1 MRRENDQQTY
11 QYIGQYK
18 IFIFITLIGMAM
30 TSDELEA
37 AVKAYR
43 QGKFVIVYDADGRE
57 EECDFFLPAE
67 FCGPDHIR
75 QMRMDGGGLIF
86 LMVRPDIRDKLGLP
100 FLQEVF
106 PQFRRDYPVFSALI
120 SDDIPYDTRSS
131 FSVAINHRDTFTGI
145 TDRDRALTVSE
156 FGKLCRR
163 IPEMTEAQSLS
174 DFGEHFRSPGH
185 VSICIGSDH
194 ILENRFGH
202 TELSCALSTM
212 AGLSGVSVGCE
223 IMGEGGLAMPKE
235 RVMEYAAEHNIPFLE
250 GHQIIKAWREWD
262 GEWKRDYVP
271 KPHGDV
277 ELKPHDQ
284 APSQVPGT
292 IPRKKG
298 KRVMASGVFDLMHP
312 GHLHFLRKARELG
325 DELIVIVA
333 RDMTV
338 QGLKRH
344 PIVNEKARR
353 EMVAAVKWVDAAVLG
368 YETDQHRIVHE
379 VQPDIIALGYDQ
391 IPQPEKLAK
400 ELEEEGLSVEVV
412 RLDKLAGDIHATSQL
427 LDRIKREA
435 RY

>member
-1 MRRENDQQTY
+1 MTPDQ
-11 QYIGQYK
+11 
-18 IFIFITLIGMAM
+18 LH
-30 TSDELEA
+30 A
-37 AVKAYR
+37 AIQAYR
-43 QGKFVIVYDADGRE
+43 QGRFVIVYDADGRE

-67 FCGPDHIR
+67 FCSPDHIR

-106 PQFRRDYPVFSALI
+106 PQFRKDYPVFSALI

-131 FSVAINHRDTFTGI
+131 FSLAINHRDTFTGI

-156 FGKLCRR
+156 FGKLSLKV
-163 IPEMTEAQSLS
+163 PGMTEAESLS
-174 DFGEHFRSPGH
+174 RFGEHFRSPGH
-185 VSICIGSDH
+185 ISICIGSDH

-223 IMGEGGLAMPKE
+223 IMGDGGLAMPREK
-235 RVMEYAAEHNIPFLE
+235 VKEYAAEHKIPFLE
-250 GHQIIKAWREWD
+250 GHQIIGAWREWD
-262 GEWKRDYVP
+262 GEWKRSYVP
-271 KPHGDV
+271 EPHGEI
-277 ELKPHDQ
+277 ELRPHDILT
-284 APSQVPGT
+284 STVPGI
-292 IPRKKG
+292 IPGKRG

-325 DELIVIVA
+325 DELIVVVA
-333 RDMTV
+333 RDQTV

-353 EMVAAVKWVDAAVLG
+353 EMVAAMRWVDAAVLG

-379 VQPDIIALGYDQ
+379 IQPDIIALGYDQ
-391 IPQPEKLAK
+391 TPETK
-400 ELEEEGLSVEVV
+400 ELADELWAEGLKVEVV
-412 RLDKLAGDIHATSQL
+412 RVDKLEGDIHATSRL
-427 LDRIKREA
+427 LDRIKKEA
-435 RY
+435 DN

>member
-1 MRRENDQQTY
+1 MR
-11 QYIGQYK
+11 
-18 IFIFITLIGMAM
+18 
-30 TSDELEA
+30 SDELDDA
-37 AVKAYR
+37 IQAYR
-43 QGKFVIVYDADGRE
+43 QGRFVIVYDADGRE
-57 EECDFFLPAE
+57 EECDFFLGAE
-67 FCGPDHIR
+67 FCRPEHVK

-145 TDRDRALTVSE
+145 TDKDRALTVSE
-156 FGKLCRR
+156 FGRLSGRV
-163 IPEMTEAQSLS
+163 PDMTEAEALS

-185 VSICIGSDH
+185 IAICIGSDH

-223 IMGEGGLAMPKE
+223 IMGDNGIAMPKE
-235 RVMEYAAEHNIPFLE
+235 KVMEYAKEHGIPFLE
-250 GHQIIKAWREWD
+250 GHQIIKAWREWEGD
-262 GEWKRDYVP
+262 WKRTYVP

-277 ELKPHDQ
+277 ELKPDIEMS
-284 APSQVPGT
+284 PTVPGT
-292 IPRKKG
+292 VPRKKG
-298 KRVMASGVFDLMHP
+298 VRVMASGVFDLMHP

-325 DELIVIVA
+325 DELVVVVA
-333 RDMTV
+333 RDLTV

-353 EMVAAVKWVDAAVLG
+353 EMVAAVRWVDAAVLG

-391 IPQPEKLAK
+391 SPDPEKLAG
-400 ELEEEGLSVEVV
+400 ELKEEGLSVKVV
-412 RLDKLAGDIHATSQL
+412 RLDKFAVDLHATSQL

-435 RY
+435 NF

>member
-1 MRRENDQQTY
+1 MISKGLDDAIQ
-11 QYIGQYK
+11 
-18 IFIFITLIGMAM
+18 
-30 TSDELEA
+30 
-37 AVKAYR
+37 AYR
-43 QGKFVIVYDADGRE
+43 QGSFVIVYDADGRE
-57 EECDFFLPAE
+57 EECDFFLGAE
-67 FCGPDHIR
+67 FCRPEHIR

-145 TDRDRALTVSE
+145 TDKDRALTVSE
-156 FGKLCRR
+156 FGRLSGRV
-163 IPEMTEAQSLS
+163 PDMTEAEALS

-185 VSICIGSDH
+185 IAICIGSDH

-212 AGLSGVSVGCE
+212 AGMSGVSVGCE
-223 IMGEGGLAMPKE
+223 IMGDGGIAMPKDK
-235 RVMEYAAEHNIPFLE
+235 VMEYAREHNIPFLE
-250 GHQIIKAWREWD
+250 GHQIIKAWREWE
-262 GEWKRDYVP
+262 GEWKRTYVP
-271 KPHGDV
+271 KPHGDID
-277 ELKPHDQ
+277 LRPDLQ
-284 APSQVPGT
+284 MSSTVPGT
-292 IPRKKG
+292 VPRKKG

-325 DELIVIVA
+325 DELVVVVA
-333 RDMTV
+333 RDLTV

-353 EMVAAVKWVDAAVLG
+353 EMVAAVRWVDAAVLG

-391 IPQPEKLAK
+391 SPDPEKLAG
-400 ELEEEGLSVEVV
+400 ELEDEGLSVEVV
-412 RLDKLAGDIHATSQL
+412 RLDKFAVDLHATSQL

-435 RY
+435 NF